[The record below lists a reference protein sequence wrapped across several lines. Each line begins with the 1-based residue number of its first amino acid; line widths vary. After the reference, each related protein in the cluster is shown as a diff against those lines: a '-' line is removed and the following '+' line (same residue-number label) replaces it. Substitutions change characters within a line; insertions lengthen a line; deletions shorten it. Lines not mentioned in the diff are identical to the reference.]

1 VTHVTGGHR
10 HPRPRAIL
18 RCQPSRSRP
27 IALNF
32 IRVNLRSKV
41 AALLAAI
48 FALLGVAGFLVAEY
62 VIMPSFSELE
72 RADARTEMRRINYAL
87 EKTVER
93 LAVSALDWGN
103 WSDTY
108 RFVIDHNAEY
118 VAANLTRIGLHNIG
132 VNVFL
137 VVDIHGNVVQASEID
152 FESER
157 PLGLDLT
164 TRKTLPADFP
174 WRKQLEAGLP
184 AQGLLSTNLG
194 PLMLAAAPILDGN
207 GYGPSRGMVLVG
219 RLLSEAVVSDI
230 GKQAQAAVTLL
241 APSGDRAARER
252 LVEGSSATRVYRVF
266 DDLYGR
272 PILMLRA
279 DVPREV
285 TQRGYQAARYAA
297 AYLAGAALLVFGL
310 LVAALNR
317 VILSPLA
324 IVTHHAVAVGKDQDL
339 TTRLNLSNRDEIGV
353 LAREFDRMVARVAE
367 SRTQLVDQSY
377 QAGLAELAKGVLHN
391 LGNAMT
397 PIGVRLAAVSDRLRR
412 APADDA
418 SEAVEELRRGTADT
432 ERRADLEE
440 FVRLACAELA
450 QAVKASCEDL
460 TVMQRQ
466 TAVVQIALSEQLRSA
481 RNEHVIEPVRLVDLI
496 SQSLEIVPD
505 TCRRRLT
512 IESDESVRR
521 VGVVRVARTVLRL
534 VLQNL
539 IINAA
544 EAVRD
549 AGRHKGR
556 LSISAEILSDTAPRR
571 LHLHCQDDGVGIPAE
586 NLERV
591 FEKGFST
598 KSRETNQGIGLHWCA
613 NAVNALGGRIW
624 AESAGTDAGASLHV
638 LVPLA
643 AAAAPTAPSAPA
655 GPHAAPDT
663 SLAGAA

>member
-1 VTHVTGGHR
+1 
-10 HPRPRAIL
+10 
-18 RCQPSRSRP
+18 
-27 IALNF
+27 
-32 IRVNLRSKV
+32 V

-48 FALLGVAGFLVAEY
+48 FAILGVAAFGVAGY

-72 RADARTEMRRINYAL
+72 RADARREMRRINYAL
-87 EKTVER
+87 EEIIDR
-93 LAVSALDWGN
+93 LGMTALDWGD

-108 RFVIDHNAEY
+108 QFVIDHNASY
-118 VAANLTRIGLHNIG
+118 VVANLTRIALRDIG

-137 VVDIHGNVVQASEID
+137 VVDLHGNVVQATEID
-152 FESER
+152 LQSER
-157 PLGLDLT
+157 PLGLDLA

-174 WRKQLEAGLP
+174 WRKQLAAGLP

-207 GYGPSRGMVLVG
+207 GRGPSRGMVMFG
-219 RLLSEAVVSDI
+219 RLLSAAVVSDI

-241 APSGDRAARER
+241 APSDDRSAREQ
-252 LVEGSSATRVYRVF
+252 LVEGSRTTRVYRVF

-272 PILMLRA
+272 PILALRA

-285 TQRGYQAARYAA
+285 TERGYAAARYAG
-297 AYLAGAALLVFGL
+297 AYLAGAALLVLAL

-317 VILSPLA
+317 LILNPLA
-324 IVTHHAVAVGKDQDL
+324 IVTHHAVAVGRDQDL
-339 TTRLNLSNRDEIGV
+339 TTRLNLSNTDEIGV

-397 PIGVRLAAVSDRLRR
+397 PIGVRLANVSDRLRR
-412 APADDA
+412 APAGDA
-418 SEAVEELRRGTADT
+418 GEAVEELRCGSPDAG
-432 ERRADLEE
+432 RRADLEE
-440 FVRLACAELA
+440 FVRLACGELA
-450 QAVKASCEDL
+450 QVVKASREDL
-460 TVMQRQ
+460 AVMQRQ
-466 TAVVQIALSEQLRSA
+466 TAAVQSALSEQLRSA
-481 RNEHVIEPVRLVDLI
+481 RNEHVIEPVRLTDLI

-505 TCRRRLT
+505 TCRQCLT
-512 IESDESVRR
+512 IDIDESVRR
-521 VGVVRVARTVLRL
+521 VGVVRIARTVLRL

-544 EAVRD
+544 EAVHD
-549 AGRHKGR
+549 AGRQKGR
-556 LSISAEILSDTAPRR
+556 FSVSAEMLSDGAQCR
-571 LHLHCQDDGVGIPAE
+571 LHLHCRDDGIGIPAE

-624 AESAGTDAGASLHV
+624 AESGAAARGASLHV
-638 LVPLA
+638 VVPLA
-643 AAAAPTAPSAPA
+643 AAAALTAPSTPTAPSAWSRIP
-655 GPHAAPDT
+655 T
-663 SLAGAA
+663 S